1 MRLRLFSSSSSLEE
15 IVDEIGEKGGLDSD
29 VWGSISL
36 WDSKPSLLCAVAGV
50 ESPTELL
57 LLKRDTT
64 SVPTAAADAIVRMM
78 VFIVEQLLVVAT
90 NNKWTAATVIACVT
104 REMTRMPNAK
114 RETKSH
120 MNCERDT
127 TAESDLLSRKKINVG
142 THTSF

>member
-36 WDSKPSLLCAVAGV
+36 WDSKPSLLCAEV
-50 ESPTELL
+50 ESPTELF

-78 VFIVEQLLVVAT
+78 FFIVE
-90 NNKWTAATVIACVT
+90 
-104 REMTRMPNAK
+104 
-114 RETKSH
+114 
-120 MNCERDT
+120 
-127 TAESDLLSRKKINVG
+127 LSKLR
-142 THTSF
+142 